1 MPWTLLAI
9 TAAFAL
15 GLNLG
20 IVVMGMLVAGSQT

>member
-1 MPWTLLAI
+1 MLWILVAL

-20 IVVMGMLVAGSQT
+20 IVVMGMLVAGSQS